1 MLPQHNN
8 LVAAIRT
15 FVNRGHH
22 ATLSIGFSSWRL
34 FQSGTQP
41 IEGAYTSET
50 QLQVDLCEALKNL
63 SVKKLSVLFDGT
75 IVAVATLEQNI
86 ALSTLG
92 RLRYAQ
98 HCLRPMIGANIDQW
112 HICLDDGNSNPAF
125 CSAVRKLHF
134 GAILSACA
142 DAKSQC
148 VSARPVLLSAL
159 STISHTQN
167 PTVYCVEGIQS
178 YQAVF
183 WDSGAT
189 PSFFAPISKS
199 MTADRK
205 TAETDIRREAL
216 KVGIPPST
224 DLRWITVE
232 SALATK

>member
-1 MLPQHNN
+1 MLPQHNS

-22 ATLSIGFSSWRL
+22 ATLSIGFSRWRL
-34 FQSGTQP
+34 FQSGARP
-41 IEGAYTSET
+41 IEGAYASET
-50 QLQVDLCEALKNL
+50 QLQADLCEALKKLN
-63 SVKKLSVLFDGT
+63 VKKLSVLFDGT

-86 ALSTLG
+86 ALGALG
-92 RLRYAQ
+92 RRRYAE
-98 HCLRPMIGANIDQW
+98 HCLRPLIGANIDQW
-112 HICLDDGNSNPAF
+112 QICLDDGSSNPAF

-148 VSARPVLLSAL
+148 VSARPALLSAL

-167 PTVYCVEGIQS
+167 LTVDCVEGIQS

-183 WDSGAT
+183 WDSSAV
-189 PSFFAPISKS
+189 PSLLAPMSKA

-205 TAETDIRREAL
+205 EAETDIRREAE
-216 KVGIPPST
+216 KVGMPLSA

-232 SALATK
+232 SALASK